1 MRFLLLR
8 HPIQTSTD
16 AIDIRNILSYFY
28 VLHGRSR
35 VLRRLPGTRGRQL
48 TMHAPSERVM
58 GVNAAVFSPGITG
71 CVQVLLDGIVEAQD
85 EVQLLWGE
93 LLIAGRRGGV
103 RGEVGNGGA
112 PLSPPL

>member
-1 MRFLLLR
+1 MRFLFLR

-16 AIDIRNILSYFY
+16 AIDIRNILSYLH
-28 VLHGRSR
+28 VLHGLSR
-35 VLRRLPGTRGRQL
+35 VLCRLPGTRGRQL
-48 TMHAPSERVM
+48 TMTAPSEWVI
-58 GVNAAVFSPGITG
+58 GVNAAAFSPGITR

-93 LLIAGRRGGV
+93 LLSAGRRGGV
-103 RGEVGNGGA
+103 RGEVGIGGA